1 MVGCLTMFVGFFGGG
16 MIAVLLGRGVDVATR
31 CTAAEG
37 LPICGNWAMYV
48 VVGGLVGMI
57 GLPAVVL
64 AKLLRRDRAARDSG
78 Q

>member
-16 MIAVLLGRGVDVATR
+16 MIAVLIGRGVDVAMR
-31 CTAAEG
+31 CAPAEG
-37 LPICGNWAMYV
+37 LPICGNWTMYV
-48 VVGGLVGMI
+48 VIGGLIGAL

-64 AKLLRRDRAARDSG
+64 AKLLRRDRAAADTG